1 MRRSYLWS
9 VLVLMIAIVALLL
22 AVKAHAPS
30 IEDTA
35 IVPVASSTEA
45 TAAPATSST
54 KQIPLG
60 TDRQAPSGSPVP
72 QTPATATLIFEGT
85 RFPLHAPEGSSVK
98 EAMDELVRE
107 GGFSY
112 AYKEYTGIGAFVTE
126 IQGRAGT
133 NEYWILYV
141 NGKSADT
148 GISAT
153 HIRPGDVIEWKLEK
167 SY

>member
-1 MRRSYLWS
+1 MRRSYLWG
-9 VLVLMIAIVALLL
+9 VLVLTIGIAVLLA

-30 IEDTA
+30 VEDTA
-35 IVPVASSTEA
+35 IVPTASSTEA
-45 TAAPATSST
+45 TTAPAADV
-54 KQIPLG
+54 QISKETALQ
-60 TDRQAPSGSPVP
+60 RPSGSPVP
-72 QTPATATLIFEGT
+72 QTPATATLVFEGIH
-85 RFPLHAPEGSSVK
+85 FPLHAPEGASVK

-107 GGFSY
+107 GGFTY

-153 HIRPGDVIEWKLEK
+153 HIHPGDVIEWKLEK